1 MAFGIYLVVLVW
13 GRSMRVWAHE
23 NRKKWYCHWFRLRDK
38 IDGSCTVTHISKSF
52 VYLHLPLNI
61 SSIASLN
68 FDARSPAS
76 GWVEV
81 GEQRASVAMPRIRKN
96 RSRLILV
103 GSMLR
108 GMVEV
113 KGGDTLDEDLFSAL
127 ISECLW
133 SLGGSIPSKPNN
145 SRETY
150 TIIIVAVKMPV
161 FWLMIVNRAHY
172 IIIME

>member
-1 MAFGIYLVVLVW
+1 M
-13 GRSMRVWAHE
+13 
-23 NRKKWYCHWFRLRDK
+23 
-38 IDGSCTVTHISKSF
+38 SKPF

-61 SSIASLN
+61 CSVASLN

-113 KGGDTLDEDLFSAL
+113 KGGDILDEDLFSAL
-127 ISECLW
+127 ISEC
-133 SLGGSIPSKPNN
+133 
-145 SRETY
+145 
-150 TIIIVAVKMPV
+150 
-161 FWLMIVNRAHY
+161 F
-172 IIIME
+172 